1 MTEDA
6 FSLMVRQ
13 VTGERH
19 VADMG
24 RLERLKL
31 LRAFETAQAS
41 GKPIAP
47 EVLQWIGDAVR
58 TLLAHGGCLDEH
70 LGIASKRRGRNQAPH
85 KLLAMDER
93 DAAIAAIYASLA
105 VGTPS
110 SRSEAT
116 ARIIQG
122 REPITAGPGRH
133 ALEVLQRI
141 RSGVALPVSSR
152 QIVRIVHAQASTR
165 RPP

>member
-1 MTEDA
+1 MAEDA
-6 FSLMVRQ
+6 FSSMVRQ
-13 VTGERH
+13 VMGERH

-31 LRAFETAQAS
+31 LRAFESSQAC
-41 GKPIAP
+41 GEPIAP

-93 DAAIAAIYASLA
+93 DAAIAAIYQSLP
-105 VGTPS
+105 VGLPS

-122 REPITAGPGRH
+122 LEPIAAGPGRH
-133 ALEVLQRI
+133 ALEVLRRI
-141 RSGVALPVSSR
+141 HSGVALPASGR
-152 QIVRIVHAQASTR
+152 QIVRIVHAQASAR